1 MIDQDEM
8 FEFIKY
14 FSGIKEKNVAK
25 AEKMEAY
32 QPKGLNKL
40 KTFVKC

>member
-14 FSGIKEKNVAK
+14 FSGIGEKNAAKPKEKMK
-25 AEKMEAY
+25 AY
-32 QPKGLNKL
+32 
-40 KTFVKC
+40 